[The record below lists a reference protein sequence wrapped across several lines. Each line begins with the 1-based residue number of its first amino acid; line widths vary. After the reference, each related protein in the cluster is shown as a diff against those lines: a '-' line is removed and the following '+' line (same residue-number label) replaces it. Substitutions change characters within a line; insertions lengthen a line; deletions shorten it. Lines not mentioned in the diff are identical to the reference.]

1 MRTWFVRGACGA
13 LGLAAIGVGL
23 SVLLTDPYI
32 RDPWDVVRWLVGA
45 VLLHDGVLVP
55 VTLGVGALLV
65 PRDGPRR
72 GPLRAG
78 LLTAACLTVVALPA
92 ILTPRPSANPT
103 VLPLD
108 YVRDWLVAVGVV
120 AGATGVMAAVRALR
134 RRR

>member
-1 MRTWFVRGACGA
+1 M
-13 LGLAAIGVGL
+13 GVGL
-23 SVLLTDPYI
+23 SILLTDPYI

-55 VTLGVGALLV
+55 ITLAVGALLV
-65 PRDGPRR
+65 PRDGPWR

-78 LLTAACLTVVALPA
+78 LFTAACLTVVALPA
-92 ILTPRPSANPT
+92 ILTPRPAANPT

-120 AGATGVMAAVRALR
+120 AGVTGVVRVLLGR
-134 RRR
+134 RR